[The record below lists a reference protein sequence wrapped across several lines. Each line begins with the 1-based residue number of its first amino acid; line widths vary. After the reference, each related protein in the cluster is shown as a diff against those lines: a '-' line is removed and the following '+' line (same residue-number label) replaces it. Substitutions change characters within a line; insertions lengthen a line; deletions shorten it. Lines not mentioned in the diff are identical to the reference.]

1 MITNAGTFHCLHVIL
16 TSFKFVFKLSKHKL
30 KIMLKL
36 TSIQMQ
42 ANNIKL
48 SYNYTFCHLHAVTW
62 HHAQIIHAV
71 KFGTN
76 YFPLILFIPTGFDWN
91 HFVDLLPKAVLEEI

>member
-1 MITNAGTFHCLHVIL
+1 MITNAGTFHWLHVIL
-16 TSFKFVFKLSKHKL
+16 TSFKLVFKLSKQKH

-42 ANNIKL
+42 TNNMKL
-48 SYNYTFCHLHAVTW
+48 SYNYSFCHLHAVTW
-62 HHAQIIHAV
+62 HHAKIIHSV

-76 YFPLILFIPTGFDWN
+76 YFQKSTDFIYPNW
-91 HFVDLLPKAVLEEI
+91 L